1 MSRFEIKMP
10 KLGESITEGTIISWS
25 VQVGDIIKEDDVLF
39 EVNTAKVSAEIPS
52 PVEGKVV
59 EILFKEGDTV
69 AVGTVVAI
77 VDIGGENSEDED
89 SVEALQSSATDES
102 VAVVS
107 KAASEETPQVK
118 AVKSEE
124 ERWYSPVV
132 LQLAR
137 EAGIQPKELDTIPG
151 TGYQGRVSK
160 KDIKSYI
167 VRKQSGGTITAQPAV
182 KPSPQPVASVAP
194 QPVTTAPAQS
204 SAKPAATPEVQRI
217 TPASG
222 TFSAEGVEVKEMDRV
237 RKVIADHMVMSKHTS
252 PHVTNVVEV
261 DVTKLVKWRDKN
273 KDAFFRREG
282 VKLTYMPAITEAVA
296 KALAAYPQVNVSVE
310 GYNILFKKHINV
322 GIAVSLNDGN
332 LIVPVVRDA
341 DRLNLNGLAV
351 AIDSLALKARDNKLM
366 PDDISGG
373 TFTITNFGTFK
384 SLFGTPIIN
393 QPQVAILGVGYIE
406 KKPAIIET
414 PEGDVIAIRHK
425 MYLSLSYDHRVVDGS
440 LGGNFLYFIKDY
452 LENWKE

>member
-89 SVEALQSSATDES
+89 SVEVLQSSAIDES

-167 VRKQSGGTITAQPAV
+167 VRKQSGDTITTQPAA

-194 QPVTTAPAQS
+194 QPVATAPAQS
-204 SAKPAATPEVQRI
+204 SAKPTATPEVQRT

-296 KALAAYPQVNVSVE
+296 KALTAYPQVNVSVE

-406 KKPAIIET
+406 KKPAVIET

-425 MYLSLSYDHRVVDGS
+425 MYRSLTYDHRVVDG
-440 LGGNFLYFIKDY
+440 
-452 LENWKE
+452 

>member
-1 MSRFEIKMP
+1 MPRFEIKMP

-204 SAKPAATPEVQRI
+204 SAKPAATPEVQRT

>member
-25 VQVGDIIKEDDVLF
+25 VQVGDVIKEDDVLF

-77 VDIGGENSEDED
+77 VDIGGENSGDEG
-89 SVEALQSSATDES
+89 V
-102 VAVVS
+102 VVVS
-107 KAASEETPQVK
+107 KTASEETPQVK
-118 AVKSEE
+118 TVKTEE
-124 ERWYSPVV
+124 ERWYSPIV

-167 VRKQSGGTITAQPAV
+167 VRKQSGGIMT
-182 KPSPQPVASVAP
+182 
-194 QPVTTAPAQS
+194 
-204 SAKPAATPEVQRI
+204 AKPAATPEIQR
-217 TPASG
+217 TAPASG

-310 GYNILFKKHINV
+310 GYNILFKKHINI

-384 SLFGTPIIN
+384 SLFGTPVIN

-406 KKPAIIET
+406 KKPAVIET
-414 PEGDVIAIRHK
+414 PEGDVIAIRRK

-440 LGGNFLYFIKDY
+440 LGGNFLYFIKEY